1 MKSSDN
7 RLRTKGNFPD
17 DATVALPADV
27 LPVISAFDFI
37 AHRTETKLELELDRS
52 ISTKM
57 IMLIFIGL
65 KFGSFHTITDA

>member
-37 AHRTETKLELELDRS
+37 AHRTETKLELD
-52 ISTKM
+52 
-57 IMLIFIGL
+57 
-65 KFGSFHTITDA
+65 